1 MMLPLWRKSRQMSW
15 NVFANMAMAVLVL
28 PAKLLELTCG
38 ITLVSNFKM
47 GSYPQSD
54 IIEKIYGCK
63 MRNKAAIN
71 LH

>member
-1 MMLPLWRKSRQMSW
+1 M
-15 NVFANMAMAVLVL
+15 
-28 PAKLLELTCG
+28 EL
-38 ITLVSNFKM
+38 LVSNFKM

>member
-1 MMLPLWRKSRQMSW
+1 MSW

-28 PAKLLELTCG
+28 PAKLELTCG